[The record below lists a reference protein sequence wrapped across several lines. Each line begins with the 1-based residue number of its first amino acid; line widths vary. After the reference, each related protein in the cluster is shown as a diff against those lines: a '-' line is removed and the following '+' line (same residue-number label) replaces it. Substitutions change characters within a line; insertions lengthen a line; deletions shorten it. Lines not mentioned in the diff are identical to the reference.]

1 MERMDPRVAGF
12 RRLLTRTS
20 NRIPRAL
27 RKGNARLLKVREQG
41 ADADGEM
48 AVASHRRKRT
58 LAATG
63 LLLAIA
69 AVLLAQHLAGDRA
82 SAATARAAKSVS
94 IATKTFRLTRAD
106 QKERLTVGCPGRSSP
121 LGGGMITNPPPSSDG
136 EGVYPH
142 SYERL
147 GVQQGWHVAAVLF
160 DPNPHS
166 TAARDVTLQ
175 AVCGPKLG
183 HVTPPH
189 KTKYVKPGQTKTVVA
204 TCPGRRH
211 LFSGGFQRTDF
222 VTRGG
227 NFVTESRA
235 ISPKSWRVVGHAF
248 GAFGGELTAIAYCV
262 RSRKPRLTEVSS
274 STVLGTGST
283 GTATTPGCP
292 PGRRLTAG
300 GFSSNGSESVF
311 FTNGMIN
318 ADWTWSGSGYNTG
331 AATNLTAYGYCLKL

>member
-1 MERMDPRVAGF
+1 MM
-12 RRLLTRTS
+12 
-20 NRIPRAL
+20 
-27 RKGNARLLKVREQG
+27 
-41 ADADGEM
+41 
-48 AVASHRRKRT
+48 
-58 LAATG
+58 
-63 LLLAIA
+63 
-69 AVLLAQHLAGDRA
+69 
-82 SAATARAAKSVS
+82 
-94 IATKTFRLTRAD
+94 
-106 QKERLTVGCPGRSSP
+106 
-121 LGGGMITNPPPSSDG
+121 TNPPPSSDG

-147 GVQQGWHVAAVLF
+147 GVQHGLRMSPPSCSIRPAYHGG
-160 DPNPHS
+160 
-166 TAARDVTLQ
+166 RDVTLQ
-175 AVCGPKLG
+175 AICGPKLG

-189 KTKYVKPGQTKTVVA
+189 KTKYVKPGQTKSVTA

-211 LFSGGFQRTDF
+211 LFGGGFQRTDF
-222 VTRGG
+222 VAQGG

-262 RSRKPRLTEVSS
+262 SSGRPRLAEVSS

-318 ADWTWSGSGYNTG
+318 ARWDLVWLGLQHRGG
-331 AATNLTAYGYCLKL
+331 DDLTAYGYCLKL